1 MKAVVLEQ
9 AGGPEQL
16 VYRDYPDPHAG
27 AGEVVVRLKAA
38 ALNHRDIWMRTSQGT
53 RTPVIL
59 GSDGAGV
66 VAAVGAGVS
75 KVQVGDKVLINPS
88 LGWPDGSSQP
98 RGWRILGAPDD
109 GTYAELIHLPAEAV
123 YPRPTY
129 LSWAEAA
136 ALPLSGL
143 TAWRALVTRGDLQPG
158 ETVLVLGVG
167 GGTGLALLQLAKAL
181 GANVWVTSG
190 SDEKLA
196 RARKLGATV
205 GINYRTSNW
214 ADEILRLSDGR
225 GVPLIIDGVGRDT
238 WASSIKALQP
248 AGRLV
253 SYGVTSGP
261 TAEVE
266 IRALFSRQ
274 LSILG
279 TMMGN
284 AVEFAAM
291 LRFYTEAGLK
301 PIIHT
306 TLPLTEAAQAH
317 RLLESAQQFGKI
329 VLDIAT

>member
-1 MKAVVLEQ
+1 MKAVVLERP
-9 AGGPEQL
+9 GGPEQL
-16 VYRDYPDPHAG
+16 IYCDYPDPHAV

-38 ALNHRDIWMRTSQGT
+38 ALNHRDIWMRLRPTH
-53 RTPVIL
+53 TPLIL
-59 GSDGAGV
+59 GSDGAGII
-66 VAAVGAGVS
+66 AAVGAEVS
-75 KVQVGDKVLINPS
+75 NVRIGDEVLINPS
-88 LGWPDGSSQP
+88 LGWPEGAAQP
-98 RGWRILGAPDD
+98 PGWRILGDPDD
-109 GTYAELIHLPAEAV
+109 GSYAELIRLPAEAV
-123 YPRPTY
+123 YPRPAY
-129 LSWAEAA
+129 LSWVEAA

-143 TAWRALVTRGDLQPG
+143 TAWRALVTRGNLQPG

-190 SDEKLA
+190 SDKKLA
-196 RARKLGATV
+196 RAKELGATI
-205 GINYRTSNW
+205 GINYRTSDW
-214 ADEILRLSDGR
+214 AAEVLQLTGGR
-225 GVPLIIDGVGRDT
+225 GVPLIIDGVGHDT
-238 WASSIKALQP
+238 WAGSLKALQP

-266 IRALFSRQ
+266 IRTVFSRQ

-291 LRFYTEAGLK
+291 LKFYTEVGLK

-306 TLPLTEAAQAH
+306 TLPLAEAAQAH
-317 RLLESAQQFGKI
+317 RLLEAAQQFGKI
-329 VLDIAT
+329 VLVVEA